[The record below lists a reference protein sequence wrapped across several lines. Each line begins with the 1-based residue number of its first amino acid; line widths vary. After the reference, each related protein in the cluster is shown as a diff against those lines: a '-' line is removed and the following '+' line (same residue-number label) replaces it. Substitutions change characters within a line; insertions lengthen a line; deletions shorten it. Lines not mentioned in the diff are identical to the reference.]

1 MLEKIGISVKDFVSA
16 ELLWN
21 PDRPRRPVRVP
32 ERLEISAMK
41 LAVCNEFFEGWA
53 IERVF
58 DYAAGIGCDGVE
70 IAPFTLAESV
80 QDVSSAR
87 RRDIRRAAEAAGVEI
102 VGLHWLLVKPAGL
115 YINHPDRQ
123 VRQRTQDYVMALIDF
138 CGDLGGRVMIH
149 GSPQQRNIQEGWD
162 ADDGFARAADLF
174 AGCADLMAQRGVTYC
189 IEPLTDQETNFVT
202 SVDEALRLVEA
213 VGHPNFQTMVDCRA
227 ASTEAGSH
235 SEVIARAGS
244 AMRHV
249 HVNDPNLRGPG
260 FGELQFAPILKTLKE
275 LNYSGYVSVEVFDFE
290 PDPETIAAR
299 SIGYLKGILE
309 GLDSA

>member
-1 MLEKIGISVKDFVSA
+1 
-16 ELLWN
+16 
-21 PDRPRRPVRVP
+21 
-32 ERLEISAMK
+32 MK
-41 LAVCNEFFEGWA
+41 LAVCNEFFEGWE

-58 DYAAGIGCDGVE
+58 DYAALIGCAGVE

-80 QDVSSAR
+80 HGISSASR
-87 RRDIRRAAEAAGVEI
+87 RNIRRAAAGAGVEI

-123 VRQRTQDYVMALIDF
+123 IWKRTQEYVKALIDF
-138 CGDLGGRVMIH
+138 CGDLGGSVMIH

-162 ADDGFARAADLF
+162 AEDCFARAAELF
-174 AGCADLMAQRGVTYC
+174 AGCTDLMADRGVTYC

-202 SVDEALRLVEA
+202 SVAGALKLVEA

-227 ASTEAGSH
+227 AASEERPHT
-235 SEVIARAGS
+235 EVIAQAGM

-260 FGELQFAPILKTLKE
+260 FGDLQFTPIMRALQDQDY
-275 LNYSGYVSVEVFDFE
+275 NGYVSVEVFEFD
-290 PDPETIAAR
+290 PDPQTIAAR

-309 GLDSA
+309 ALAPG

>member
-1 MLEKIGISVKDFVSA
+1 
-16 ELLWN
+16 
-21 PDRPRRPVRVP
+21 
-32 ERLEISAMK
+32 MK
-41 LAVCNEFFEGWA
+41 LAVCNEFFEGWE

-58 DYAAGIGCDGVE
+58 DYAARIGCDGVE

-80 QDVSSAR
+80 NDISSGS
-87 RRDIRRAAEAAGVEI
+87 RRDIRQAAEAAGVEI

-115 YINHPDRQ
+115 YINHPDGR
-123 VRQRTQDYVMALIDF
+123 VRQRTQDYVKALIDF

-149 GSPQQRNIQEGWD
+149 GSPQQRNIQEGWN
-162 ADDGFARAADLF
+162 ADDCFSRAVELF
-174 AGCADLMAQRGVTYC
+174 AGCTDLMARRGVTYC
-189 IEPLTDQETNFVT
+189 IEPLTNQETNFVT
-202 SVDEALRLVEA
+202 GVAEALKLVKA
-213 VGHPNFQTMVDCRA
+213 VGHPNFQTMVDTRA

-235 SEVIARAGS
+235 SEVIVQAGE

-260 FGELQFAPILKTLKE
+260 FGELRFAPILKTLSE
-275 LNYSGYVSVEVFDFE
+275 LRYSGYVSVEVFDFE

-309 GLDSA
+309 GLAEG

>member
-1 MLEKIGISVKDFVSA
+1 
-16 ELLWN
+16 
-21 PDRPRRPVRVP
+21 
-32 ERLEISAMK
+32 MK
-41 LAVCNEFFEGWA
+41 LAVCNEFFEGWE
-53 IERVF
+53 IGRVF
-58 DYAAGIGCDGVE
+58 DYAAQIGCDGVE

-80 QDVSSAR
+80 QGISSGR

-102 VGLHWLLVKPAGL
+102 VGLHWLLVTPAGL

-123 VRQRTQDYVMALIDF
+123 VWQRTQDYVKALIDF
-138 CGDLGGRVMIH
+138 CGDLGGSVMIH
-149 GSPQQRNIQEGWD
+149 GSPQQRNIQEGWNT
-162 ADDGFARAADLF
+162 DDCFARAVELF
-174 AGCADLMAQRGVTYC
+174 AGCSDLMADRGVTYC

-202 SVDEALRLVEA
+202 GVAEALELVEA

-227 ASTEAGSH
+227 AATEVRSH
-235 SEVIARAGS
+235 SEVIVQAGN

-260 FGELQFAPILKTLKE
+260 FGELQFAPILKALQD
-275 LNYSGYVSVEVFDFE
+275 LRYNGYVSVEVFDFE

-309 GLDSA
+309 GLATG

>member
-1 MLEKIGISVKDFVSA
+1 
-16 ELLWN
+16 
-21 PDRPRRPVRVP
+21 
-32 ERLEISAMK
+32 MK
-41 LAVCNEFFEGWA
+41 LAVCNEFFEGWE

-58 DYAAGIGCDGVE
+58 DYAARIGCDGVE

-80 QDVSSAR
+80 HDVSSGN

-123 VRQRTQDYVMALIDF
+123 VWQRTQDYVKALIDF
-138 CGDLGGRVMIH
+138 CGDLGGTVMIH
-149 GSPQQRNIQEGWD
+149 GSPQQRNIEEGWNAGD
-162 ADDGFARAADLF
+162 CFSRAVELF
-174 AGCADLMAQRGVTYC
+174 AGCADLMANRGVTYC

-202 SVDEALRLVEA
+202 CVAEALKLVEA

-227 ASTEAGSH
+227 ASTEEGSH
-235 SEVIARAGS
+235 SEVIAQAGN

-260 FGELQFAPILKTLKE
+260 FGELQFTPILKTLQE
-275 LNYSGYVSVEVFDFE
+275 LRYSGYVSVEVFDFE

-309 GLDSA
+309 GLAAG

>member
-1 MLEKIGISVKDFVSA
+1 
-16 ELLWN
+16 
-21 PDRPRRPVRVP
+21 
-32 ERLEISAMK
+32 MK
-41 LAVCNEFFEGWA
+41 LAVCNEFFEGWE
-53 IERVF
+53 IGRVF
-58 DYAAGIGCDGVE
+58 DYAAQIGCDGVE

-80 QDVSSAR
+80 QGISSGS

-102 VGLHWLLVKPAGL
+102 VGLHWLLVTPAGL

-123 VRQRTQDYVMALIDF
+123 VWQRTQDYVKALIDF
-138 CGDLGGRVMIH
+138 CGDLGGSVMIH
-149 GSPQQRNIQEGWD
+149 GSPQQRNIQEGWNT
-162 ADDGFARAADLF
+162 DDCFARAVELF
-174 AGCADLMAQRGVTYC
+174 AGCSDLMADRGVTYC

-202 SVDEALRLVEA
+202 GVAEALELVEA

-227 ASTEAGSH
+227 AATEVRSH
-235 SEVIARAGS
+235 SEVIVQAGK

-260 FGELQFAPILKTLKE
+260 FGELQFTPILKALQD
-275 LNYSGYVSVEVFDFE
+275 LRYNGYVSVEVFDFE

-309 GLDSA
+309 GLSTG

>member
-1 MLEKIGISVKDFVSA
+1 
-16 ELLWN
+16 
-21 PDRPRRPVRVP
+21 
-32 ERLEISAMK
+32 MK
-41 LAVCNEFFEGWA
+41 LAVCNEFFEGWE
-53 IERVF
+53 IGRVF
-58 DYAAGIGCDGVE
+58 DYAAQIGCDGVE

-80 QDVSSAR
+80 QGISSGS

-102 VGLHWLLVKPAGL
+102 VGLHWLLVTPAGL

-123 VRQRTQDYVMALIDF
+123 VWQRTQDYVKALIDF
-138 CGDLGGRVMIH
+138 CGDLGGSVMIH
-149 GSPQQRNIQEGWD
+149 GSPQQRNIQEGWNT
-162 ADDGFARAADLF
+162 DDCFARAVELF
-174 AGCADLMAQRGVTYC
+174 AGCLDLMADRGVTYC

-202 SVDEALRLVEA
+202 GVAEALELVEA

-227 ASTEAGSH
+227 AATEVRSH
-235 SEVIARAGS
+235 SEVIVQAGN

-260 FGELQFAPILKTLKE
+260 FGELQFAPILKALQD
-275 LNYSGYVSVEVFDFE
+275 LRYNGYVSVEVFDFE

-309 GLDSA
+309 GLATG

>member
-1 MLEKIGISVKDFVSA
+1 
-16 ELLWN
+16 
-21 PDRPRRPVRVP
+21 
-32 ERLEISAMK
+32 MK
-41 LAVCNEFFEGWA
+41 LAVCNEFFEGWQ

-58 DYAAGIGCDGVE
+58 DYAARIGCDGVE
-70 IAPFTLAESV
+70 IAPFTLAETVHDISPG
-80 QDVSSAR
+80 S

-115 YINHPDRQ
+115 YINHPDRR
-123 VRQRTQDYVMALIDF
+123 VRQRTQDYVKALIDF
-138 CGDLGGRVMIH
+138 CGDLGGEVMIH

-162 ADDGFARAADLF
+162 PGDCFARAVELF
-174 AGCADLMAQRGVTYC
+174 AGCSDLMSDRGVTYC

-202 SVDEALRLVEA
+202 SVGEALKLVEA

-227 ASTEAGSH
+227 AAAEAASH
-235 SEVIARAGS
+235 TEVIARAGS

-260 FGELQFAPILKTLKE
+260 FGELRFAPILKALKDRRY
-275 LNYSGYVSVEVFDFE
+275 NGYVSVEVFDFE

-309 GLDSA
+309 ALEAE

>member
-1 MLEKIGISVKDFVSA
+1 
-16 ELLWN
+16 
-21 PDRPRRPVRVP
+21 
-32 ERLEISAMK
+32 MK
-41 LAVCNEFFEGWA
+41 LAVCNEFFEGWE
-53 IERVF
+53 IGRVF
-58 DYAAGIGCDGVE
+58 DYAAQIGCDGVE

-80 QDVSSAR
+80 QGISSGS

-102 VGLHWLLVKPAGL
+102 VGLHWLLVTPAGL

-123 VRQRTQDYVMALIDF
+123 VWQRTQDYVKALIDF
-138 CGDLGGRVMIH
+138 CGDLGGSVMIH
-149 GSPQQRNIQEGWD
+149 GSPQQRNIQEGWNT
-162 ADDGFARAADLF
+162 DDCFARAVELF
-174 AGCADLMAQRGVTYC
+174 AGCSDLMADRGVTYC

-202 SVDEALRLVEA
+202 GVAEALKLVEA

-227 ASTEAGSH
+227 AASEVRSH
-235 SEVIARAGS
+235 SEVIVQAGN

-260 FGELQFAPILKTLKE
+260 FGELQFAPILKALQD
-275 LNYSGYVSVEVFDFE
+275 LRYNGYVSVEVFDFE

-309 GLDSA
+309 GLATG